1 MLRWAAVVF
10 AGLALVAGAL
20 QSWAFVATGGPGHLV
35 VGIFALSVGV
45 SVLVAVAKATFRRRP
60 PW

>member
-1 MLRWAAVVF
+1 MF
-10 AGLALVAGAL
+10 AGLALLAGGLEVGAYAE
-20 QSWAFVATGGPGHLV
+20 SGGPRHLV

-45 SVLVAVAKATFRRRP
+45 SVLVAVIRSIVRGDP